1 MRMVNIYAD
10 YKRLKREVE
19 ELTNT
24 LAETQVEN
32 AVLKGKLALTDDPT
46 IIQELRYQ
54 LEQERNKN
62 AELSLKLKSIQDN
75 VRKFFY
81 V

>member
-32 AVLKGKLALTDDPT
+32 AVLKGKLALTNDPT
-46 IIQELRYQ
+46 IIRELTYQ
-54 LEQERNKN
+54 LEQERKKTF
-62 AELSLKLKSIQDN
+62 ELSATLRAIQDN
-75 VRKFFY
+75 VRRLFH

>member
-1 MRMVNIYAD
+1 MINIYQD

-19 ELTNT
+19 KLTDE

-32 AVLKGKLALTDDPT
+32 AALKGKLALTDDPT
-46 IIQELRYQ
+46 IIKELTYQ
-54 LEQERNKN
+54 LEQERKKTF
-62 AELSLKLKSIQDN
+62 ELSAKLRAIQDN